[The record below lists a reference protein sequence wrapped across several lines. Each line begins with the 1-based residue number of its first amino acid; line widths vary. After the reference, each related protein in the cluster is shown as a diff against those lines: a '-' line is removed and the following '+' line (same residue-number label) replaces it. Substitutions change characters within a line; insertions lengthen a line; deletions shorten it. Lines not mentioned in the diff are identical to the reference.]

1 MAWSRLSPPL
11 YRCPQPIHFVH
22 LWCVVYHLLNWQ
34 HHDFAHLSKNSSR
47 HRKPLF
53 HVTNSSHLFHPEG
66 PTALG
71 WNKENRIDGVEEG
84 VSWLRKEIYRLQT
97 ISIKFWYWVGSSVLC
112 CYIQLVLQAFAVS
125 VFVPLVIGRD
135 FNLARNIFESLH
147 LRLKHNFLYY
157 L

>member
-1 MAWSRLSPPL
+1 MESSESTSLPMSSTNSLCSSVVCCISSPKL
-11 YRCPQPIHFVH
+11 TTY
-22 LWCVVYHLLNWQ
+22 
-34 HHDFAHLSKNSSR
+34 FAHLSENSSR
-47 HRKPLF
+47 HRKTLF

-84 VSWLRKEIYRLQT
+84 VSWLRIEIYRHQT
-97 ISIKFWYWVGSSVLC
+97 ISITFWYWVGSSVLC
-112 CYIQLVLQAFAVS
+112 CYIHWVLQAFAVS

-147 LRLKHNFLYY
+147 LRLKHNSLYY